1 MLSYITR
8 RVLATIPVLWG
19 IVTITFVLVYV
30 LPGDPV
36 LGMVGER
43 TDEATIER
51 LRKELGLDRP
61 LIIQYGRYLFKIVQG
76 DLGRSYYTH
85 RRVSEVIAEK
95 FPNTLYLAVSAM
107 VVASLMGISI
117 GLLSA
122 VRPDSIWDRT
132 AMVLAVLGI
141 STPVFWLGLLLIFVF
156 SISLG
161 WLPPSGM
168 GRGDLAH
175 LILPALTLGVRSA
188 AFIAR
193 LTRSAM
199 LEVLRQDYIRTARAK
214 GLSETMVIF
223 KHGLRNAFIPVI
235 TLIGLDFGSY
245 LNGSVLTETV
255 FGWPGLGRYAIME
268 GVMKRDL
275 PVVMGTVLFGA
286 LVFVF
291 INLVVDLLYH
301 YLDPRI
307 RKA

>member
-1 MLSYITR
+1 MLSYIIR
-8 RVLATIPVLWG
+8 RLLVTIPVLWG
-19 IVTITFVLVYV
+19 VATVTFIL
-30 LPGDPV
+30 LSLSPGGAV

-43 TDEATIER
+43 TDEATIQR
-51 LRKELGLDRP
+51 LKKEYGFDQP
-61 LIIQYGRYLFKIVQG
+61 IIVQYGRYLLRIVQG
-76 DLGRSYYTH
+76 DLGRSYYT
-85 RRVSEVIAEK
+85 RRKVSEVIAEK

-107 VVASLMGISI
+107 MVASLLGISI

-122 VRPDSIWDRT
+122 IKPNSIWDRS

-141 STPVFWLGLLLIFVF
+141 SMPVFWFGLLLIVIF
-156 SISLG
+156 SITLG
-161 WLPPSGM
+161 WFPPSGM
-168 GRGDLAH
+168 GRGNPVYLV
-175 LILPALTLGVRSA
+175 LPALTLGVRSA

-199 LEVLRQDYIRTARAK
+199 LEVLGEDYIRTARAK
-214 GLSETMVIF
+214 GLSETVVIF

-245 LNGSVLTETV
+245 LNGSVLTETI
-255 FGWPGLGRYAIME
+255 FGWPGLGRYMIME

-286 LVFVF
+286 VIFVF
-291 INLVVDLLYH
+291 INLVVDVLYH

-307 RKA
+307 RKV

>member
-1 MLSYITR
+1 MPFYIAR
-8 RVLATIPVLWG
+8 RFLATIPVLWG
-19 IVTITFVLVYV
+19 IVTITFVLIYV

-43 TDEATIER
+43 TDEAAIER

-61 LIIQYGRYLFKIVQG
+61 LIIQYGRYLLKIVQG

-85 RRVSEVIAEK
+85 RKVSEAIVEK

-107 VVASLMGISI
+107 IVASLMGISI

-122 VRPDSIWDRT
+122 VKPDSIWDRA

-141 STPVFWLGLLLIFVF
+141 STPVFWFGLLLIFVF

-168 GRGDLAH
+168 GRGDPAH

-214 GLSETMVIF
+214 GLSETIVIF

-245 LNGSVLTETV
+245 LNGSVLTETI
-255 FGWPGLGRYAIME
+255 FGWPGLGRYAVME

-286 LVFVF
+286 VVFVF
-291 INLVVDLLYH
+291 INLMVDLLYH

-307 RKA
+307 RKT